1 MTDQVES
8 RISSELYDK
17 PSILSVVATSKCN
30 LDCSFCGGAYYM
42 DREDTSR
49 EFQREEILS
58 ILEKNPDIG
67 EIHWTGGEPL
77 LAQRKIEDFV
87 NELKESHPNLRHHM
101 YTNGLKMRIN

>member
-67 EIHWTGGEPL
+67 EIHWTGGEPVWICNKGHSEAL
-77 LAQRKIEDFV
+77 LWWQSAHRKG
-87 NELKESHPNLRHHM
+87 R
-101 YTNGLKMRIN
+101 